1 VTGRTDRARPS
12 VPARIV
18 ALPVRGWR
26 VFSTRMTPRCRFHPS
41 CSAYALEALERHGA
55 ARGTW
60 LAVKRVGRC
69 HPWNPG
75 GIDPVPE
82 PKTSSNGDTNVR
94 SPLKR
99 PEAA

>member
-1 VTGRTDRARPS
+1 MSDRARPS
-12 VPARIV
+12 VPARVV

-75 GIDPVPE
+75 GFDLVPE
-82 PKTSSNGDTNVR
+82 RRARTEHGTNVR

>member
-1 VTGRTDRARPS
+1 VTGRPDRGRPWG
-12 VPARIV
+12 PARIG
-18 ALPVRGWR
+18 ARAVRGWR
-26 VFSTRMTPRCRFHPS
+26 VFSTRMTPRCRFPPS
-41 CSAYALEALERHGA
+41 CSAYAHEALERHGA
-55 ARGTW
+55 ARGAG

-82 PKTSSNGDTNVR
+82 PTTSSNGDTNVR